1 MINILPEIIS
11 NIRMGNYRYIGSG
24 SARNVFDLENG
35 YVVKI
40 AKNQAGI
47 AQNRTEYQIS
57 FYDNS
62 DLFARVIQVSDDF
75 IFLIMEKAK
84 KINNF
89 SYICRYFNIRN
100 NRELANLSKLQ
111 NIQKKYNLLWSDL
124 FRSSSWGMLDG
135 KPVIIDYG
143 YTKAVSERYY
153 FAF

>member
-1 MINILPEIIS
+1 
-11 NIRMGNYRYIGSG
+11 
-24 SARNVFDLENG
+24 
-35 YVVKI
+35 
-40 AKNQAGI
+40 
-47 AQNRTEYQIS
+47 
-57 FYDNS
+57 
-62 DLFARVIQVSDDF
+62 
-75 IFLIMEKAK
+75 MEKAK

-124 FRSSSWGMLDG
+124 FRSSSWGILDG